1 MYQQNQSIYF
11 RLESGSRALKG
22 EVIGHI
28 DGMYQVKGMRS
39 ATQHARPVYLIPAE
53 QVFPVEQIRKQPKF
67 KREPNGAGLSVPAIE
82 SIQRKQ
88 IGAARLGMNE
98 GEVLFAEP
106 MQQLCRKI
114 VRRLASF
121 NGIHG
126 NDNPELHELGGEFLV
141 SALQAIRTATSK
153 ASEADLEDFRLFL
166 KGQTVTSKIMLTVA
180 RTSKTAVVR
189 FLKRRQQYHM
199 VHVNIDALERRKAA

>member
-1 MYQQNQSIYF
+1 
-11 RLESGSRALKG
+11 
-22 EVIGHI
+22 
-28 DGMYQVKGMRS
+28 VKK
-39 ATQHARPVYLIPAE
+39 Y
-53 QVFPVEQIRKQPKF
+53 
-67 KREPNGAGLSVPAIE
+67 KREFNGAGLSVSAGE

-98 GEVLFAEP
+98 GAVLFSEP

-153 ASEADLEDFRLFL
+153 ASEEDLDYDSL
-166 KGQTVTSKIMLTVA
+166 
-180 RTSKTAVVR
+180 
-189 FLKRRQQYHM
+189 
-199 VHVNIDALERRKAA
+199 